1 MPSEYTLLAIIAACV
16 ATMCIPATFSAV
28 VISYIYLKEIFRR

>member
-16 ATMCIPATFSAV
+16 ATMSFPVTFSAI
-28 VISYIYLKEIFRR
+28 VISYIYIKEVFRR